1 MVCCWALNAPS
12 ASLDWIESFLP
23 KFRCPDTRQSLRWA
37 TPEECARVGIPPA
50 PRVALAREDGSRV
63 FPIDDGI
70 PLLLP
75 LDTAAQDA
83 PHHAQ

>member
-1 MVCCWALNAPS
+1 MSSTPDTS
-12 ASLDWIESFLP
+12 WIDRFLP
-23 KFRCPDTRQSLRWA
+23 KFRCPDTHQPLRWA

-50 PRVALAREDGSRV
+50 PKAALARRDGSRI

-75 LDTAAQDA
+75 ADTQ
-83 PHHAQ
+83 